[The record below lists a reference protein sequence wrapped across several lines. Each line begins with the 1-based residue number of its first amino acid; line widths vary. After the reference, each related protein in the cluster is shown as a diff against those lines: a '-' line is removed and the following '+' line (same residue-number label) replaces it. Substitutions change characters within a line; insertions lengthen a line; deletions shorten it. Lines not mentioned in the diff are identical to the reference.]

1 MRVHWRCRCDEGWV
15 GKECGVAVCDTEGCL
30 NGECVA
36 PDECVCYSGW
46 GSNNCT
52 LDQLTKEQATA
63 YLDGLMVKVRK
74 LPALVVHKNEEGYR
88 DSWKC
93 VLRVPAPPFHS
104 CCSSH
109 YFSLQL
115 KHNVREIESIIHQ
128 SLDIRVR
135 HSHSTPPAVL
145 ASRGEA
151 SAWRMN

>member
-115 KHNVREIESIIHQ
+115 KSITYGKLNQLFISRWIYGSGTH
-128 SLDIRVR
+128 
-135 HSHSTPPAVL
+135 TPLRP
-145 ASRGEA
+145 RC
-151 SAWRMN
+151 